1 MKKLISVLI
10 LLSLIISLASCNNA
24 TEESN
29 NSSDVESTTSETEFK
44 WNQNVEKINQYLS
57 GDVDR
62 TLLAK
67 NVFRGMSY
75 DFSRIT
81 NDTYVDTDAKKL
93 TDGHT
98 VDVFDAHSFVGWDG
112 GRSVS
117 VDFDISDANHEIGEI
132 EIGCLRVVEYGIG
145 LPKYVAVLASNDGEE
160 FTEISRLNTPSDIPD
175 SAKQTY
181 NFSFP
186 KALKAKYIRI
196 LFSNQDKSFLF
207 VDEIAAYQFCAEGTI
222 NTSVSVDD
230 DQYYTIN
237 DFYNYNLNKG
247 ESNVKVSESDAD
259 YNDVQNLAKL
269 SGVDFQIE
277 HFDPF
282 NESHSNSPKEK
293 IGLLTDGTL
302 HGAHDSAYFI
312 FYRGGGRHVVA
323 DLGHVMSV
331 SKSTVTFFDRY
342 TWGVTTPAVFY
353 ISLSEDGDNW
363 TTVYSEYY
371 EKYGSFESVN
381 DTINIDFGTEY
392 RARYV
397 RMTFPTV
404 PDNTVSCSVYM
415 GEWEIYGKKNPAN
428 AIAPVED
435 DSPYGKYPSTDKHG
449 ISNILFAPVTDGY
462 GIHCTEKHVMTEE
475 SAYIYLASFDENG
488 KANGIFFD
496 SIAFS
501 TRGELNNHANRT
513 EGTQFFLSELF
524 YEGLNLDAVES
535 AKGKLNA
542 ELGTNDKVKI
552 WVSVNSPAM
561 GDTFNGK
568 TVSTLD
574 DFNACIQW
582 QVDETVRMFN
592 EQNYQ
597 NLELVGIYWQHELIR
612 PNTHDK
618 QAMIAFNDYLHS
630 KGLLS
635 LWCPYYNAQGIFHN
649 QYVGFDISCLQPNYM
664 FYDTEPTRL
673 KTTAELAKLYGMCV
687 EIEIEGGVQSKEGVQ
702 LYREYLS
709 AGYMYGYMN
718 SVKVYYQG
726 GLPGAFIQGYK
737 AEDEL
742 TKSIYTDT
750 VLYAKELLDKRIDI
764 NSNSTIDSL
773 TDKSITVKNGENASV
788 NLGNI
793 DDLFYRFSLS
803 AIYGDVRLNLDGT
816 LTYNAMTGYKGEDV
830 IKIEFYDGVSKIKE
844 ITINVT
850 VTE

>member
-1 MKKLISVLI
+1 MKKLIAILV
-10 LLSLIISLASCNNA
+10 LLSLVISLAACNNA
-24 TEESN
+24 VEESG
-29 NSSDVESTTSETEFK
+29 SSEAEGTTSETEFQWSEK
-44 WNQNVEKINQYLS
+44 VEKIQQYLS
-57 GDVDR
+57 ADVDR
-62 TLLAK
+62 SFLAK
-67 NVFRGMSY
+67 NVFRGRSY
-75 DFSRIT
+75 EFSRIT

-93 TDGHT
+93 TDGQS
-98 VDVFDAHSFVGWDG
+98 VDVFDTHTFVGWDG
-112 GRSVS
+112 GKSVAIT
-117 VDFDISDANHEIGEI
+117 FDISDENYEIGEI
-132 EIGCLRVVEYGIG
+132 EIGCLRVVEYGVG
-145 LPKYVAVLASNDGEE
+145 LPRYVAVMASNDGKE
-160 FTEISRLNTPSDIPD
+160 FTELSRLNTPADISD

-186 KALKAKYIRI
+186 KAIKAKYIRI
-196 LFSNQDKSFLF
+196 IFSNQDKSFLF

-222 NTSVSVDD
+222 NTSVSVDN

-247 ESNVKVSESDAD
+247 ESSVKVSESDAD
-259 YNDVQNLAKL
+259 YNEIQNLAKL

-282 NESHSNSPKEK
+282 ADGHSNTPKEK
-293 IGLLTDGTL
+293 IGILTDGKL
-302 HGAHDSAYFI
+302 HGELNSDYFI
-312 FYRGGGRHVVA
+312 FQRGGGRHVVA

-331 SKSTVTFFDRY
+331 SKTVVTFFDRY
-342 TWGVTTPAVFY
+342 NWGVSTPIVYY

-371 EKYGSFESVN
+371 EKYGNFERTN
-381 DTINIDFGTEY
+381 DTRSIEFASEY

-397 RMTFPTV
+397 RITFPTV
-404 PDNTVSCSVYM
+404 PDNSISSSVYM
-415 GEWEIYGKKNPAN
+415 GEWEIYGRKNPEN
-428 AIAPVED
+428 AVKAVED
-435 DSPYGKYPSTDKHG
+435 DTPYGKYPSTEKHG
-449 ISNILFAPVTDGY
+449 INNILFAPITDGY

-475 SAYIYLASFDENG
+475 AAYIYLASFDENG
-488 KANGIFFD
+488 KPNGIFYD
-496 SIAFS
+496 SLAFS

-513 EGTQFFLSELF
+513 EGTEFFLSELF

-535 AKGKLNA
+535 AKGRLNS
-542 ELGTNDKVKI
+542 ELGTNDKIKI

-582 QVDETVRMFN
+582 QVDETLRMFN

-612 PNTHDK
+612 PKTHDK
-618 QAMIAFNDYLHS
+618 QAMIALNEYLHS

-635 LWCPYYNAQGIFHN
+635 LWCPYYNAQGIYHN

-673 KTTAELAKLYGMCV
+673 RTTAELAKIYGMCV
-687 EIEIEGGVQSKEGVQ
+687 EIEVEGGVQSKEGVQ

-709 AGYMYGYMN
+709 AGYLYGFMK

-726 GLPGAFIQGYK
+726 GLPGAYIQGYK

-750 VLYAKELLDKRIDI
+750 ILYAKELLDKRIDI
-764 NSNSTIDSL
+764 NTNSAIDSL
-773 TDKSITVKNGENASV
+773 ADNNITVKNGENASV
-788 NLGNI
+788 SLGKIDNLA
-793 DDLFYRFSLS
+793 YRFSLS

-816 LTYNAMTGYKGEDV
+816 LTYNAMEGYKGEDV
-830 IKIEFYDGVSKIKE
+830 IKIEFYDGVSKTKE